1 MALILTGLPSY
12 VEERRL
18 PLIKEAVLKAKTAS
32 LFNLQ
37 SDIKTAA
44 ALNLLQTDVEFG
56 DGLACGWE
64 DKGTSTLSQRI
75 LTTGHIKVNRGFC
88 ERDFLKFWS
97 GYLIRVAAGQQ
108 TLPFEEYFVSAIVD
122 NVKAAIEKAIWQG
135 DTASSDNK
143 LKWFDGMLK
152 ILGAADGVVSA
163 TTAASAYDAIKNVYL
178 AIPEKVLD
186 KAVIFVGADTFRTY
200 MQEMVEKN
208 YYHYAADGMPV
219 EEFILPGSN
228 TRVIAVNGL
237 NGTGKIVAGSLDNM
251 FYGCDM
257 MGDEEKFELWYSQ
270 DFREYRLAIEFNAGV
285 QVAFPD
291 EIVVG
296 GIA

>member
-1 MALILTGLPSY
+1 MSVILTGLPAY

-37 SDIKTAA
+37 SDIKTSA

-88 ERDFLKFWS
+88 EKDFLKYWT
-97 GYLIRVAAGQQ
+97 GYQVRVAAGQQ
-108 TLPFEEYFVSAIVD
+108 NLPFEEYFVSAIVE

-152 ILGAADGVVSA
+152 ILGAAEGVVSA

-257 MGDEEKFELWYSQ
+257 MGDEEKFEMWYSQ
-270 DFREYRLAIEFNAGV
+270 DFREYRLAISFNAGV